1 MKIICLASS
10 SSGNCYVLD
19 NGLDKLLLEGGIP
32 YKEIIH
38 KLNRH
43 GLKITDLCAC
53 LISHGH
59 QDHARAASDISRFI
73 PVYASAETLGSVP
86 GEKHEIT
93 NGRPVQV
100 GAYRILPFQTEHDC
114 PGSFGFII
122 KSRGETLL
130 FATDTKYIRYDF
142 SGYKFTQIM
151 LECNYVDELLEDQD
165 IIPAVKKRLI
175 NSHMSLRTCVK
186 TLKSFDLSACVGI
199 YLLHLSDV
207 RSDEKLMKK
216 TVASEFGVM
225 TYVCGKNG
233 VFS

>member
-1 MKIICLASS
+1 VKIICLASS

-19 NGLDKLLLEGGIP
+19 NGGDKLLLEGGIP

-38 KLNRH
+38 RLNRYN
-43 GLKITDLCAC
+43 LKITDLCAC

-59 QDHARAASDISRFI
+59 KDHAKAADEISRFI
-73 PVYASAETLGSVP
+73 PIYGSVETLEEVKG
-86 GEKHEIT
+86 KKQIIR
-93 NGRPVQV
+93 NGRQFFIRS
-100 GAYRILPFQTEHDC
+100 YNILPFQTEHDC
-114 PGSFGFII
+114 AGSLGFII
-122 KSRGETLL
+122 RSVEKTLL
-130 FATDTKYIRYDF
+130 FATDTKYIKYNL
-142 SGYKFTQIM
+142 SNYKFTHVMI
-151 LECNYVDELLEDQD
+151 ECNYLDELLEAQETN
-165 IIPAVKKRLI
+165 PTVKKRLI